1 MIRCLP
7 VDRQRHSDTSDFLT
21 LGFFPGLQ
29 NLLYDRYFRVED
41 QLMQDSVVSSTGKRL
56 PVGVRLDANFFQG

>member
-7 VDRQRHSDTSDFLT
+7 VVRQRHSDTSDFLT
-21 LGFFPGLQ
+21 LGFFPALQ
-29 NLLYDRYFRVED
+29 IPLYDRFVCVKET
-41 QLMQDSVVSSTGKRL
+41 LMQDAVVSSTGKRL

>member
-21 LGFFPGLQ
+21 RGVVPALRNP
-29 NLLYDRYFRVED
+29 LYDQFVRVKET
-41 QLMQDSVVSSTGKRL
+41 LMQDSVVSSTGKRL

>member
-21 LGFFPGLQ
+21 LGVFPAFQ
-29 NLLYDRYFRVED
+29 TLLYDRFVRVKET
-41 QLMQDSVVSSTGKRL
+41 LMQDSVVSSTGRRL